1 MEYIIKR
8 TDTITNEVLE
18 ERHDNLKEAQAR
30 YYDIVDRYRLANIKN
45 IKVDLVECVVT
56 ERIMYTSE
64 V

>member
-8 TDTITNEVLE
+8 TDTSNGEVLE
-18 ERHDNLKEAQAR
+18 ERYDNLKEAKER
-30 YYDIVDRYRLANIKN
+30 YYDIVDRYRLANLKN

-56 ERIMYTSE
+56 ERIMYTES